1 MKNSSQTTSSFL
13 EYVIEGGLIKPS
25 EKILIS
31 FEKKNKKNVTERVC
45 QNVLN
50 MLLKC
55 YPNFLFEID
64 HYEGIE
70 SHKVKMI
77 KNVVCSFVSL
87 KLKHFAKQKRSDI
100 FSKRVRRTMTKLVLF
115 KNQ

>member
-31 FEKKNKKNVTERVC
+31 FEKKIKCVTERVC

-87 KLKHFAKQKRSDI
+87 KLKHFAKQKRSNI
-100 FSKRVRRTMTKLVLF
+100 FIKRVRRTMTKLVLF